1 MPPTP
6 GLERTRVL
14 IWATSYVGVCA
25 TPSTG
30 TMCVL
35 CHNRKPILF
44 FFFFKPINFAFQ
56 QGLGGPLISLPV
68 TQLN

>member
-35 CHNRKPILF
+35 CLNRKPILF
-44 FFFFKPINFAFQ
+44 FFFF
-56 QGLGGPLISLPV
+56 
-68 TQLN
+68 